1 MIKVRLLLVVAL
13 AVVAGCGDNRD
24 VKSVTQSSDE
34 KTALLGLPCV
44 EAPGKAEL
52 LNEKGELALFAGE
65 TAEDSAFNKAGQESN
80 PDFYNFR
87 NSLFL
92 RRRRADGTD
101 EWRVLLT
108 TGSDWRAHDG
118 MDKWC
123 SGQADDLRRC
133 FFVDKAS
140 FASDGRHL
148 WLVCNPQTCTFH
160 LVCSY
165 DVYDRTFR
173 VLIDG
178 YTAVEEPDGT
188 IRVEDKKIYLQDKN
202 GEPLGAAWHDVWIS
216 PDGTIVRK
224 SDKLLKAS
232 DL

>member
-1 MIKVRLLLVVAL
+1 MMKVRLLSVVAL

-24 VKSVTQSSDE
+24 AKSVTQSSDE
-34 KTALLGLPCV
+34 KMALLGLSCV

-65 TAEDSAFNKAGQESN
+65 TAEDSTFNKAGLESN

-140 FASDGRHL
+140 FASDGRHV
-148 WLVCNPQTCTFH
+148 WLVCDTNTSTYH
-160 LVCSY
+160 VVCSY
-165 DVYDRTFR
+165 DVDDRTFR

-188 IRVEDKKIYLQDKN
+188 ILVKDKKFYPGDD
-202 GEPLGAAWHDVWIS
+202 LGAAWHDVWIT
-216 PDGTIVRK
+216 PDGKVVRESK
-224 SDKLLKAS
+224 ITLRGS

>member
-1 MIKVRLLLVVAL
+1 MIRISSLLIMAL
-13 AVVAGCGDNRD
+13 AVVAGCKDERD
-24 VKSVTQSSDE
+24 AKSVEPLPDE
-34 KTALLGLPCV
+34 RAALLELPCV
-44 EAPGKAEL
+44 AAPDKAEL
-52 LNEKGELALFAGE
+52 LDESGALALFVGE
-65 TAEDSAFNKAGQESN
+65 TAEDTAFNEEEREVHPGPTSL
-80 PDFYNFR
+80 R

-92 RRRRADGTD
+92 RWRMTDGSYQ
-101 EWRVLLT
+101 WRVLLT
-108 TGSDWRAHDG
+108 TGSDWQPHDG
-118 MDKWC
+118 MGKWC
-123 SGQADDLRRC
+123 SGQADGLNRC
-133 FFVDKAS
+133 FAVDKAS

-148 WLVCNPQTCTFH
+148 WLVCDPQTYAFH

-178 YTAVEEPDGT
+178 YTAIEEPDGT
-188 IRVEDKKIYLQDKN
+188 IRVEDKKIYLKDKN

>member
-1 MIKVRLLLVVAL
+1 MMKVRLLLVVAL

-24 VKSVTQSSDE
+24 ARSVTQSSDE
-34 KTALLGLPCV
+34 KMSLLELPCAA
-44 EAPGKAEL
+44 APGEAEL

-108 TGSDWRAHDG
+108 TGSDWRVHDG
-118 MDKWC
+118 MGKWC

-140 FASDGRHL
+140 FSSDGRHL
-148 WLVCNPQTCTFH
+148 WLVCDTHTSTYH
-160 LVCSY
+160 VVCSY

-178 YTAVEEPDGT
+178 YTAIEEPDGT
-188 IRVEDKKIYLQDKN
+188 ILVKDKKFYPGDD
-202 GEPLGAAWHDVWIS
+202 LGAAWHDVWIT
-216 PDGTIVRK
+216 PDGKVVRESK
-224 SDKLLKAS
+224 ITLRGS